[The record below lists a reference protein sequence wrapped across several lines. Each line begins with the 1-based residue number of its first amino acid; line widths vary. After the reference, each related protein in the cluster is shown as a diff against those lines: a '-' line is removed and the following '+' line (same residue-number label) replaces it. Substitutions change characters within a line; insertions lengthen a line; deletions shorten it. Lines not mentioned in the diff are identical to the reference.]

1 MTAVSIKYKQTMRFG
16 RMLRPK
22 AIKMIFK
29 TPTLQN
35 SNFLKTTHLVEVD
48 DVAGKGVVV
57 LVVAVDDVVDDAV
70 VVLEKKKF
78 ISAVA
83 GCKMNKCVI

>member
-1 MTAVSIKYKQTMRFG
+1 MTAVSMKYKQTIRFG

-29 TPTLQN
+29 TPTLEN

-48 DVAGKGVVV
+48 DVAGKGVGV
-57 LVVAVDDVVDDAV
+57 LVVVAVDDVVDDAV

-78 ISAVA
+78 YKRR
-83 GCKMNKCVI
+83 G